1 VGHDKHAL
9 SLVRRAAFS
18 RAEYSPRRF
27 VTKFFQFS
35 NDFSESKADVPL
47 DILEEAELWSKNANA
62 ACDVGPKMSWVVC
75 SKSLPGC
82 TEWLAGVA
90 SRKNVHLISKLF
102 PWEGFKIR
110 PYRCWV
116 HESRFHFCNQVRNGE
131 GFDLTKSDCAH
142 SWEDSFKSK
151 LNAAVSG
158 T

>member
-1 VGHDKHAL
+1 VGHDEHSLA
-9 SLVRRAAFS
+9 LVRRAAFS
-18 RAEYSPRRF
+18 RAKYSPRRF
-27 VTKFFQFS
+27 VTKAFQVC
-35 NDFSESKADVPL
+35 NDFSESKADVSF
-47 DILEEAELWSKNANA
+47 DILEEAELWSKKSNA
-62 ACDVGPKMSWVVC
+62 ACDVGPKMSWVVG
-75 SKSLPGC
+75 SEPLSGC
-82 TEWLAGVA
+82 AEWLAWVA

-102 PWEGFKIR
+102 PWESFKIR

-151 LNAAVSG
+151 FNASVSG